1 MFTQIAFVIQILCSQ
16 NIISHTSL
24 LLHSCH
30 YMINKNV
37 ASCFL
42 NKVPGR
48 SGVITILGKEC
59 EVKASEPKT
68 HQDEFAD
75 RSRDA
80 YNYGK
85 PRPMIVNS
93 KLPSLQ
99 QSSSSS
105 SHPGWFDLMPSTHQ
119 PTLQTQSPQQKNSSM
134 FANNSSGS
142 GFGGGGNTLPGGG
155 NTFPHQL
162 HVNQALLIPPTIDNG
177 GGRGSGGVSIYSH
190 STITRS
196 SNNTGA
202 SQEDGDTTVYIQNN
216 FYLLPPGSAMT
227 VPPNHANTVSP
238 ERLQA
243 KQLAEFSRVATPVQQ
258 YAVSSS
264 LHPSYPGPRN
274 VSNDEKDWAAAATAA
289 SAAGGGRHVSFSPPK
304 EASSYDIWQQKY

>member
-1 MFTQIAFVIQILCSQ
+1 MVFMSCSH
-16 NIISHTSL
+16 NIISRIS
-24 LLHSCH
+24 SCNILFNGCYH
-30 YMINKNV
+30 YINDKNV

-68 HQDEFAD
+68 HQDAFLAD
-75 RSRDA
+75 KRDA
-80 YNYGK
+80 YHYGK

-105 SHPGWFDLMPSTHQ
+105 AQQGWFDLMPSNHQ
-119 PTLQTQSPQQKNSSM
+119 STQPLPQKVTSM
-134 FANNSSGS
+134 FANSSS
-142 GFGGGGNTLPGGG
+142 ENGFGGGG

-177 GGRGSGGVSIYSH
+177 GGRGGGGVPIYSH

-196 SNNTGA
+196 SNITGA
-202 SQEDGDTTVYIQNN
+202 SQDGFTTVYIQNN
-216 FYLLPPGSAMT
+216 FYLLPPGTAMT
-227 VPPNHANTVSP
+227 VPPNHSNTISP

-243 KQLAEFSRVATPVQQ
+243 KQMTEFVPNATPMQ

-264 LHPSYPGPRN
+264 LLPSYPGPRN
-274 VSNDEKDWAAAATAA
+274 VDGKAAAA
-289 SAAGGGRHVSFSPPK
+289 GGRHVSFLPPNRV
-304 EASSYDIWQQKY
+304 SSYDIWQQK

>member
-1 MFTQIAFVIQILCSQ
+1 
-16 NIISHTSL
+16 
-24 LLHSCH
+24 
-30 YMINKNV
+30 
-37 ASCFL
+37 
-42 NKVPGR
+42 
-48 SGVITILGKEC
+48 VITILGKEC

-68 HQDEFAD
+68 HQDEFTD
-75 RSRDA
+75 RRDA

-85 PRPMIVNS
+85 PRPMILNS

-105 SHPGWFDLMPSTHQ
+105 SHPGWFDLIPSTHQ
-119 PTLQTQSPQQKNSSM
+119 PTLQTQPSPQKISSM
-134 FANNSSGS
+134 FAHGSSGS
-142 GFGGGGNTLPGGG
+142 GFGGGGNNTLPAGGNTLPGGG

-162 HVNQALLIPPTIDNG
+162 HVNQALLIPPNIDYGG
-177 GGRGSGGVSIYSH
+177 GGRGVSIYSH

-216 FYLLPPGSAMT
+216 FYLLPPGTAMT
-227 VPPNHANTVSP
+227 VPPNHANTISP

-243 KQLAEFSRVATPVQQ
+243 KQMAEFGRVATPVQ

-264 LHPSYPGPRN
+264 LQPSYPGPRN

-289 SAAGGGRHVSFSPPK
+289 AAAGGRHVSFSPPK
-304 EASSYDIWQQKY
+304 EVSSYDIWQQKY

>member
-1 MFTQIAFVIQILCSQ
+1 MYADRFVIHIMLTKYY
-16 NIISHTSL
+16 NTSHPVTFFRPSSL
-24 LLHSCH
+24 HD
-30 YMINKNV
+30 NKNI

-75 RSRDA
+75 RRDA

-99 QSSSSS
+99 RSSSSS
-105 SHPGWFDLMPSTHQ
+105 SNQGWFDLMPSNNPSSQ
-119 PTLQTQSPQQKNSSM
+119 PPPQNNSSM
-134 FANNSSGS
+134 FANNSSSGS
-142 GFGGGGNTLPGGG
+142 GFGGGG

-162 HVNQALLIPPTIDNG
+162 HVNQALLIPPNIDNG
-177 GGRGSGGVSIYSH
+177 GRGGGGVSIYSH

-196 SNNTGA
+196 STTTGT
-202 SQEDGDTTVYIQNN
+202 SRDGDTTVYIQNN
-216 FYLLPPGSAMT
+216 FYLLPPGTAMT
-227 VPPNHANTVSP
+227 VPPNHANTISP
-238 ERLQA
+238 EQLQA
-243 KQLAEFSRVATPVQQ
+243 KQMAEFVRAATPMQ

-274 VSNDEKDWAAAATAA
+274 VSSDEKDWAAANA
-289 SAAGGGRHVSFSPPK
+289 AAGVGRHVSFSPPK
-304 EASSYDIWQQKY
+304 EVSSYAICQQK